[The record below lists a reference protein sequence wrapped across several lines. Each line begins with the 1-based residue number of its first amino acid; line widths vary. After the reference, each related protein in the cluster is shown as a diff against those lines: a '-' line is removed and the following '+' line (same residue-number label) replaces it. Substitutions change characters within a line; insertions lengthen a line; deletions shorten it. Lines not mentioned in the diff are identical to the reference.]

1 MSTLD
6 SSDLIFL
13 KNNLS
18 DVKLQTNIK
27 QTALHKFDLNE
38 VHHKTKVINFKILS
52 EQINKSCIFF
62 TNSEHQ
68 KCMSLMDK
76 SGYTN

>member
-6 SSDLIFL
+6 SSDLIFF

-38 VHHKTKVINFKILS
+38 VHHKTKVIN
-52 EQINKSCIFF
+52 
-62 TNSEHQ
+62 
-68 KCMSLMDK
+68 
-76 SGYTN
+76 